1 MAPLSFNPFSWKS
14 SLKGEKQGQPQ
25 EEPHI
30 ERAPTAFRQRTD
42 KMATAVYQW
51 LKCDVNVESFHAGRG
66 GSYFIHLGWHFAQK
80 D

>member
-42 KMATAVYQW
+42 KMATAVYQ
-51 LKCDVNVESFHAGRG
+51 
-66 GSYFIHLGWHFAQK
+66 
-80 D
+80 